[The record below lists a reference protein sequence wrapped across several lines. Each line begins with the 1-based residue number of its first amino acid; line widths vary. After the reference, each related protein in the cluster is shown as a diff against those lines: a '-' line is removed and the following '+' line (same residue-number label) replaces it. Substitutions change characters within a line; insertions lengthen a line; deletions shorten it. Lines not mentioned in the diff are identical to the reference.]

1 MIKFTICRSF
11 ITSLNSINEFFAQF
25 IKKSEHC
32 STPMPKKLKIL
43 CIAETLC
50 TINKKNSAQIVF

>member
-11 ITSLNSINEFFAQF
+11 IISLNSQNKFFAQF

-32 STPMPKKLKIL
+32 SAPMPKKLKIL

-50 TINKKNSAQIVF
+50 AIFEGNNA